1 MNANRLLAAI
11 AGFIALGFILSSS
24 IFVVDQRNFAVVFAF
39 GQIVRVIEQPGLQF
53 KYPAPF
59 ESVRFFD
66 RRILTIDNPEA
77 ERFITVKYP
86 APFESVRFFD
96 RRILTIDNPEAER
109 FITAEKKNLLVDSYV
124 KWRIVDPRKFFVSF
138 KGDER
143 LAQDR
148 LTQLIRSA
156 LNEEFTKRTVREIIS
171 DQREQVMEGIRKKVA
186 DDAAD
191 IGVEIVD
198 VRLKR
203 VDLLAEISDSVYRRM
218 EAERKR
224 VANEL
229 RSMGAAESDKIRAN
243 AERQRD
249 TILAEA
255 YREAQ
260 KIKGAGDAKATAL
273 YADAFGRDP
282 QFAQFYQSLQAY
294 RSSFKDKKDVMVVE
308 PNGEFFKFLN
318 KKN

>member
-1 MNANRLLAAI
+1 MPNRLLGLIFSLVVAFYLI
-11 AGFIALGFILSSS
+11 SSCIFI
-24 IFVVDQRNFAVVFAF
+24 VDQRKFAVVFAF
-39 GQIVRVIEQPGLQF
+39 GQIVRVIEQPGLDF
-53 KYPAPF
+53 KLPAPF
-59 ESVRFFD
+59 ENVIFFD
-66 RRILTIDNPEA
+66 RRIMTIDNP
-77 ERFITVKYP
+77 
-86 APFESVRFFD
+86 D
-96 RRILTIDNPEAER
+96 AER

-124 KWRIVDPRKFFVSF
+124 KWRIVDPRKFFISF

-148 LTQLIRSA
+148 LTQLVRSA
-156 LNEEFTKRTVREIIS
+156 LNEEFTKRTVRELIS
-171 DQREQVMEGIRKKVA
+171 DQREQVMQGIRKKVA

-229 RSMGAAESDKIRAN
+229 RSTGAAESDRIRAN

-260 KIKGAGDAKATAL
+260 KIKGAGDAKATSIYNEAFSK
-273 YADAFGRDP
+273 DAS
-282 QFAQFYQSLQAY
+282 FAEFYQSLEAY
-294 RSSFKDKKDVMVVE
+294 RNTFKDKRDVMVME
-308 PNGEFFKFLN
+308 PNSDFLKFLR
-318 KKN
+318 KK

>member
-1 MNANRLLAAI
+1 MNANRLIAAGI
-11 AGFIALGFILSSS
+11 GFVALIYILSSS
-24 IFVVDQRNFAVVFAF
+24 IFVVDQRKFAVVFAF
-39 GQIVRVIEQPGLQF
+39 GQIVRVIENPGIQ
-53 KYPAPF
+53 
-59 ESVRFFD
+59 
-66 RRILTIDNPEA
+66 
-77 ERFITVKYP
+77 VKLP

-124 KWRIVDPRKFFVSF
+124 KWRIVDPRKFFISF

-148 LTQLIRSA
+148 LTQLVRSA
-156 LNEEFTKRTVREIIS
+156 LNEEFTKRTVRELIS
-171 DQREQVMEGIRKKVA
+171 DQREEVMQGIRKKVA
-186 DDAAD
+186 DDASD

-255 YREAQ
+255 YRDAQ

-273 YADAFGRDP
+273 YAEAFGRDP
-282 QFAQFYQSLQAY
+282 QFAQFYQSLEAY

-308 PNGEFFKFLN
+308 PTGEFFKFLH
-318 KKN
+318 KK

>member
-1 MNANRLLAAI
+1 MNMNRLIAAGI
-11 AGFIALGFILSSS
+11 GFIALIYILSSS
-24 IFVVDQRNFAVVFAF
+24 IFVVDQRKFAVVFSF
-39 GQIVRVIEQPGLQF
+39 GQIVRVIENPGIQ
-53 KYPAPF
+53 
-59 ESVRFFD
+59 
-66 RRILTIDNPEA
+66 
-77 ERFITVKYP
+77 VKLP

-124 KWRIVDPRKFFVSF
+124 KWRIVDPRKFFISF

-148 LTQLIRSA
+148 LTQLVRSA
-156 LNEEFTKRTVREIIS
+156 LNEEFTKRTVRELIS
-171 DQREQVMEGIRKKVA
+171 DQREEVMQGIRKKVA
-186 DDAAD
+186 DDASD

-255 YREAQ
+255 YRDAQ

-273 YADAFGRDP
+273 YAEAFGRDP
-282 QFAQFYQSLQAY
+282 QFAQFYQSLEAY

-308 PNGEFFKFLN
+308 PTGEFFKFLH
-318 KKN
+318 KK

>member
-1 MNANRLLAAI
+1 MNLNRLIAAAI
-11 AGFIALGFILSSS
+11 AFIALIYVLSSS
-24 IFVVDQRNFAVVFAF
+24 IFVVDQRKFAVVFSF
-39 GQIVRVIEQPGLQF
+39 GQIVRVIEKPGLQ
-53 KYPAPF
+53 
-59 ESVRFFD
+59 
-66 RRILTIDNPEA
+66 I
-77 ERFITVKYP
+77 KYP

-124 KWRIVDPRKFFVSF
+124 KWRIVDPRKFFISF

-148 LTQLIRSA
+148 LTQLVRSA
-156 LNEEFTKRTVREIIS
+156 LNEEFTKRTVRELIS
-171 DQREQVMEGIRKKVA
+171 DQREQVMQGIRKKVA
-186 DDAAD
+186 DDASD

-255 YREAQ
+255 YRDAQ

-273 YADAFGRDP
+273 YAEAFGRDP
-282 QFAQFYQSLQAY
+282 QFAQFYQSLEAY

-308 PNGEFFKFLN
+308 PNGEFFKFLH
-318 KKN
+318 KK

>member
-11 AGFIALGFILSSS
+11 AGLIGLFYILTSS
-24 IFVVDQRNFAVVFAF
+24 IFVVDQRNFAVVFSF
-39 GQIVRVIEQPGLQF
+39 GQIVRVIEQPGLQVKF
-53 KYPAPF
+53 PAPF
-59 ESVRFFD
+59 ENVRFFD
-66 RRILTIDNPEA
+66 RRILTIDTPEA
-77 ERFITVKYP
+77 ERFIT
-86 APFESVRFFD
+86 S
-96 RRILTIDNPEAER
+96 
-109 FITAEKKNLLVDSYV
+109 EKKNLLVDSYV

-148 LTQLIRSA
+148 LTQLVRSA

-171 DQREQVMEGIRKKVA
+171 DQREQVMQGIRKKVA
-186 DDAAD
+186 DDASD

-229 RSMGAAESDKIRAN
+229 RSTGAAESDKIRAN

-260 KIKGAGDAKATAL
+260 KIKGSGDATATAL

-294 RSSFKDKKDVMVVE
+294 RSSFKDKKDVMVLE
-308 PNGEFFKFLN
+308 PNGEFFKFMH

>member
-1 MNANRLLAAI
+1 MNGNRLIAAVI
-11 AGFIALGFILSSS
+11 AFIVLIYVLSSS
-24 IFVVDQRNFAVVFAF
+24 IFVVDQRKFAVVFAF
-39 GQIVRVIEQPGLQF
+39 GQIVRVIEKPGIQ
-53 KYPAPF
+53 
-59 ESVRFFD
+59 
-66 RRILTIDNPEA
+66 I
-77 ERFITVKYP
+77 KYP

-124 KWRIVDPRKFFVSF
+124 KWRIVDPRKFFISF

-148 LTQLIRSA
+148 LTQLVRSA
-156 LNEEFTKRTVREIIS
+156 LNEEFTKRTVRELIS
-171 DQREQVMEGIRKKVA
+171 DQREEVMQGIRKKVA

-203 VDLLAEISDSVYRRM
+203 VDLLAEISDSVYRLM

-229 RSMGAAESDKIRAN
+229 RSTGAAESDKIRAN

-255 YREAQ
+255 YRDAQ

-273 YADAFGRDP
+273 YAEAFGRDP
-282 QFAQFYQSLQAY
+282 QFAQFYQTLEAY
-294 RSSFKDKKDVMVVE
+294 RGSFKDKKDVMVVE
-308 PNGEFFKFLN
+308 PNGEFFKFLH
-318 KKN
+318 KK

>member
-1 MNANRLLAAI
+1 MNANRLIAAGI
-11 AGFIALGFILSSS
+11 GLVALIYILSSS
-24 IFVVDQRNFAVVFAF
+24 IFVVDQRKFAVVFAF
-39 GQIVRVIEQPGLQF
+39 GSIMRVIENPGIQ
-53 KYPAPF
+53 
-59 ESVRFFD
+59 
-66 RRILTIDNPEA
+66 
-77 ERFITVKYP
+77 VKLP

-124 KWRIVDPRKFFVSF
+124 KWRIVDPRKFFISF

-143 LAQDR
+143 LAQDS
-148 LTQLIRSA
+148 LTQLVRSA
-156 LNEEFTKRTVREIIS
+156 LNEEFTKRTVRELIS
-171 DQREQVMEGIRKKVA
+171 DQREEVMQGIRKKVA
-186 DDAAD
+186 DDTAD

-229 RSMGAAESDKIRAN
+229 RSIGVAESDKIRAN

-255 YREAQ
+255 YRDAQ

-273 YADAFGRDP
+273 YAEAFGRDP
-282 QFAQFYQSLQAY
+282 QFAQFYQSLEAY
-294 RSSFKDKKDVMVVE
+294 RNSFKDKKDVMVVE
-308 PNGEFFKFLN
+308 PTGDFFKFLH
-318 KKN
+318 KK

>member
-1 MNANRLLAAI
+1 MNLNR
-11 AGFIALGFILSSS
+11 FIASSIALVALAYVLSSS
-24 IFVVDQRNFAVVFAF
+24 IFIVDQRKFAVVFSF
-39 GQIVRVIEQPGLQF
+39 GQIVRVIEHPGLQF

-59 ESVRFFD
+59 E
-66 RRILTIDNPEA
+66 N
-77 ERFITVKYP
+77 
-86 APFESVRFFD
+86 VRFFD

-124 KWRIVDPRKFFVSF
+124 KWRIVDPRKFFISF

-148 LTQLIRSA
+148 LTQLVRSA
-156 LNEEFTKRTVREIIS
+156 LNEEFTKRTVRELVS
-171 DQREQVMEGIRKKVA
+171 DQREAVMQGIRKKVA
-186 DDAAD
+186 DDSSD

-229 RSMGAAESDKIRAN
+229 RSTGAAESDKIRAN

-255 YREAQ
+255 YRDAQ
-260 KIKGAGDAKATAL
+260 KIKGAGDAKATAV
-273 YADAFGRDP
+273 YAEAFSRDP
-282 QFAQFYQSLQAY
+282 QFAQFYQSLEAY
-294 RSSFKDKKDVMVVE
+294 RSSFKDKKDLVIVE
-308 PNGEFFKFLN
+308 PSGDFFKFLH
-318 KKN
+318 KK

>member
-11 AGFIALGFILSSS
+11 AGFIALGFVLSSS

-39 GQIVRVIEQPGLQF
+39 GQIVRVIEQPGLQ
-53 KYPAPF
+53 
-59 ESVRFFD
+59 
-66 RRILTIDNPEA
+66 L
-77 ERFITVKYP
+77 KYP

-148 LTQLIRSA
+148 LTQLVRSA

-186 DDAAD
+186 DDASD

>member
-1 MNANRLLAAI
+1 MNVNRLLAGA
-11 AGFIALGFILSSS
+11 AGLVALIFVLSSS
-24 IFVVDQRNFAVVFAF
+24 IFVLDQRNFAVVFAF
-39 GQIVRVIEQPGLQF
+39 GQIVRVIEQPGLQI

-59 ESVRFFD
+59 ENVRFFD
-66 RRILTIDNPEA
+66 RRILTIDTPEA
-77 ERFITVKYP
+77 ERFIT
-86 APFESVRFFD
+86 S
-96 RRILTIDNPEAER
+96 
-109 FITAEKKNLLVDSYV
+109 EKKNLLVDSFV

-148 LTQLIRSA
+148 LTQLVRSA

-171 DQREQVMEGIRKKVA
+171 DQREEVMQGIRKKVA
-186 DDAAD
+186 MDASE

-203 VDLLAEISDSVYRRM
+203 IDLLAEISDSVYRRM

-229 RSMGAAESDKIRAN
+229 RSTGAAESDKIRAN

-255 YREAQ
+255 YRDAQ
-260 KIKGAGDAKATAL
+260 KIKGSGDAKATAL
-273 YADAFGRDP
+273 YAEAFGRDA
-282 QFAQFYQSLQAY
+282 QFAQFYQSLEAY
-294 RSSFKDKKDVMVVE
+294 RSSFKDKRDVMVVE
-308 PNGEFFKFLN
+308 PSSEFFKFMN

>member
-1 MNANRLLAAI
+1 MNANRLIVAAI
-11 AGFIALGFILSSS
+11 AFIVLIYVLSSS
-24 IFVVDQRNFAVVFAF
+24 IFVVDQRKFAVVFSF
-39 GQIVRVIEQPGLQF
+39 GQIVRVIEEPGL
-53 KYPAPF
+53 
-59 ESVRFFD
+59 R
-66 RRILTIDNPEA
+66 
-77 ERFITVKYP
+77 VKLP
-86 APFESVRFFD
+86 GPFESVRFFD

-124 KWRIVDPRKFFVSF
+124 KWRIVDPRKFFISF

-148 LTQLIRSA
+148 LTQLVRSA
-156 LNEEFTKRTVREIIS
+156 LNEVFTKRSVRELIS
-171 DQREQVMEGIRKKVA
+171 DQREEVMQGIRKKVA
-186 DDAAD
+186 DDASD

-255 YREAQ
+255 YRDAQ
-260 KIKGAGDAKATAL
+260 KIKGAGDAKATSL
-273 YADAFGRDP
+273 YAEAFGRDP
-282 QFAQFYQSLQAY
+282 QFAQFYQSLEAY
-294 RSSFKDKKDVMVVE
+294 RNSFKDKKDVMVVE
-308 PNGEFFKFLN
+308 PSGEFFKFLH
-318 KKN
+318 KK

>member
-1 MNANRLLAAI
+1 MNANRLIAAGI
-11 AGFIALGFILSSS
+11 AFIALIYVLSSS
-24 IFVVDQRNFAVVFAF
+24 IFVVDQRKFAVVFSF
-39 GQIVRVIEQPGLQF
+39 GQIVRVIEKPGIQ
-53 KYPAPF
+53 
-59 ESVRFFD
+59 
-66 RRILTIDNPEA
+66 
-77 ERFITVKYP
+77 VKMP
-86 APFESVRFFD
+86 VPFESVRFFD

-124 KWRIVDPRKFFVSF
+124 KWRIVDPRKFFISF

-148 LTQLIRSA
+148 LTQLVRSA
-156 LNEEFTKRTVREIIS
+156 LNEEFTKRTVRELIS
-171 DQREQVMEGIRKKVA
+171 DQREEVMQGIRKKVA

-229 RSMGAAESDKIRAN
+229 RSTGAAESDKIRAN

-255 YREAQ
+255 YRDAQ

-273 YADAFGRDP
+273 YAEAFGRDP
-282 QFAQFYQSLQAY
+282 QFAQFYQSLEAY

-308 PNGEFFKFLN
+308 PNGEFFKFLH
-318 KKN
+318 KK

>member
-1 MNANRLLAAI
+1 MNLNRLIAA
-11 AGFIALGFILSSS
+11 AVAFVALIYVLSSS
-24 IFVVDQRNFAVVFAF
+24 IFIVDQRKFAVVFSF
-39 GQIVRVIEQPGLQF
+39 GQIVRVIEKPGLQI
-53 KYPAPF
+53 KYP
-59 ESVRFFD
+59 S
-66 RRILTIDNPEA
+66 
-77 ERFITVKYP
+77 
-86 APFESVRFFD
+86 PFESVRFFD

-124 KWRIVDPRKFFVSF
+124 KWRIVDPRKFFISF

-148 LTQLIRSA
+148 LTQLVRSA
-156 LNEEFTKRTVREIIS
+156 LNEEFTKRTVRELIS
-171 DQREQVMEGIRKKVA
+171 DQREQVMQGIRKKVA
-186 DDAAD
+186 DDASD

-229 RSMGAAESDKIRAN
+229 RSTGAAESDKIRAN

-273 YADAFGRDP
+273 YAEAFGRDP
-282 QFAQFYQSLQAY
+282 QFAQFYQSLEAY
-294 RSSFKDKKDVMVVE
+294 RNSFKDKKDVMVIE
-308 PNGEFFKFLN
+308 PNSDFFKFMR
-318 KKN
+318 KK

>member
-1 MNANRLLAAI
+1 MNANRLLAGI
-11 AGFIALGFILSSS
+11 AGLIALTYVLSSS
-24 IFVVDQRNFAVVFAF
+24 IFVVDQRNFAVVFSF
-39 GQIVRVIEQPGLQF
+39 GQIVRVIEQPGLQM
-53 KYPAPF
+53 
-59 ESVRFFD
+59 
-66 RRILTIDNPEA
+66 
-77 ERFITVKYP
+77 KYP

-124 KWRIVDPRKFFVSF
+124 KWRIVDPRKFFISF

-148 LTQLIRSA
+148 LTQLVRSA
-156 LNEEFTKRTVREIIS
+156 LNEEFTKRTVRELIS
-171 DQREQVMEGIRKKVA
+171 DQREEVMQGIRKKVA

-229 RSMGAAESDKIRAN
+229 RSTGAAESDKIRAN

-255 YREAQ
+255 YRDAQ
-260 KIKGAGDAKATAL
+260 KIKGSGDARATAL
-273 YADAFGRDP
+273 YAEAFGRDP
-282 QFAQFYQSLQAY
+282 QFAQFYQSLEAY

-308 PNGEFFKFLN
+308 PNGEFFKFMH

>member
-1 MNANRLLAAI
+1 MNLNRLI
-11 AGFIALGFILSSS
+11 ASSIALVALAYVLSSS
-24 IFVVDQRNFAVVFAF
+24 IFIVDQRKFAVVFSF
-39 GQIVRVIEQPGLQF
+39 GQIVRVIEHPGLQF

-59 ESVRFFD
+59 E
-66 RRILTIDNPEA
+66 N
-77 ERFITVKYP
+77 
-86 APFESVRFFD
+86 VRFFD

-124 KWRIVDPRKFFVSF
+124 KWRIVDPRKFFISF

-148 LTQLIRSA
+148 LTQLVRSA
-156 LNEEFTKRTVREIIS
+156 LNEEFTKRTVRELIS
-171 DQREQVMEGIRKKVA
+171 DQREAVMQGIRKKVA
-186 DDAAD
+186 DDSSD

-229 RSMGAAESDKIRAN
+229 RSTGAAESDKIRAN

-255 YREAQ
+255 YRDAQ

-273 YADAFGRDP
+273 YAEAFSRDP
-282 QFAQFYQSLQAY
+282 QFAQFYQSLEAY
-294 RSSFKDKKDVMVVE
+294 RSSFKDKKDLVIVE
-308 PNGEFFKFLN
+308 PSGDFFKFLN
-318 KKN
+318 KK

>member
-1 MNANRLLAAI
+1 MNMNRLIAAGI
-11 AGFIALGFILSSS
+11 AFIALIYILSSS
-24 IFVVDQRNFAVVFAF
+24 IFVVDQRKFAVVFSF
-39 GQIVRVIEQPGLQF
+39 GQIVRVIEKPGLQ
-53 KYPAPF
+53 
-59 ESVRFFD
+59 
-66 RRILTIDNPEA
+66 I
-77 ERFITVKYP
+77 KYP

-124 KWRIVDPRKFFVSF
+124 KWRIVDPRKFFISF

-148 LTQLIRSA
+148 LTQLVRSA
-156 LNEEFTKRTVREIIS
+156 LNEEFTKRTVRELIS
-171 DQREQVMEGIRKKVA
+171 DQREQVMQGIRKKVA
-186 DDAAD
+186 DDASD

-203 VDLLAEISDSVYRRM
+203 IDLLAEISDSVYRRM

-229 RSMGAAESDKIRAN
+229 RSTGAAESDKIRAN

-255 YREAQ
+255 YRDAQ

-273 YADAFGRDP
+273 YAEAFGRDP
-282 QFAQFYQSLQAY
+282 QFAQFYQSLEAY
-294 RSSFKDKKDVMVVE
+294 RNSFKDKKDVMVVE
-308 PNGEFFKFLN
+308 PSSDFFKFMR
-318 KKN
+318 KK

>member
-1 MNANRLLAAI
+1 MNANRLIAAGI
-11 AGFIALGFILSSS
+11 AFIALMYVLSSS
-24 IFVVDQRNFAVVFAF
+24 IFIVDQRKFAVVFSF
-39 GQIVRVIEQPGLQF
+39 GQIVRVIEKPGLQV
-53 KYPAPF
+53 KWPAPF
-59 ESVRFFD
+59 E
-66 RRILTIDNPEA
+66 N
-77 ERFITVKYP
+77 
-86 APFESVRFFD
+86 VRFFD

-124 KWRIVDPRKFFVSF
+124 KWRIVDPRKFFISF

-148 LTQLIRSA
+148 LTQLVRSA
-156 LNEEFTKRTVREIIS
+156 LNEEFTKRTVRELIS
-171 DQREQVMEGIRKKVA
+171 DQREEVMQGIRKKVA
-186 DDAAD
+186 DDASD

-229 RSMGAAESDKIRAN
+229 RSTGAAESDKIRAN

-260 KIKGAGDAKATAL
+260 KIKGAGDAKAAAL
-273 YADAFGRDP
+273 YAEAFGRDLN
-282 QFAQFYQSLQAY
+282 FAQFYQSLEAY
-294 RSSFKDKKDVMVVE
+294 RSAFKDKKDIMVVE
-308 PNGEFFKFLN
+308 PNGEFFKYLH
-318 KKN
+318 KKQ

>member
-1 MNANRLLAAI
+1 MNANRLIAAI
-11 AGFIALGFILSSS
+11 IGFVALIYVLSSS
-24 IFVVDQRNFAVVFAF
+24 IFVVDQRKFAVVFSF
-39 GQIVRVIEQPGLQF
+39 GQIVRVIEKPGIQ
-53 KYPAPF
+53 
-59 ESVRFFD
+59 
-66 RRILTIDNPEA
+66 
-77 ERFITVKYP
+77 VKFP

-124 KWRIVDPRKFFVSF
+124 KWRIVDPRKFFISF

-143 LAQDR
+143 LAEDR
-148 LTQLIRSA
+148 ITQLVRSA
-156 LNEEFTKRTVREIIS
+156 LNEEFTKRTVRELIS
-171 DQREQVMEGIRKKVA
+171 DQREQVMQGIRKKVA
-186 DDAAD
+186 DDVAD

-203 VDLLAEISDSVYRRM
+203 VDLLAEISDSVYRRI

-249 TILAEA
+249 TILSEA
-255 YREAQ
+255 YRDAQ
-260 KIKGAGDAKATAL
+260 KIKGAGDAKAIAIL
-273 YADAFGRDP
+273 NDAYSKDPEFAD
-282 QFAQFYQSLQAY
+282 FYKSLQTY
-294 RSSFKDKKDVMVVE
+294 RATFKDKKDVIVMDS
-308 PNGEFFKFLN
+308 NNEFLKYLR
-318 KKN
+318 KK

>member
-1 MNANRLLAAI
+1 
-11 AGFIALGFILSSS
+11 
-24 IFVVDQRNFAVVFAF
+24 
-39 GQIVRVIEQPGLQF
+39 
-53 KYPAPF
+53 
-59 ESVRFFD
+59 
-66 RRILTIDNPEA
+66 
-77 ERFITVKYP
+77 
-86 APFESVRFFD
+86 
-96 RRILTIDNPEAER
+96 
-109 FITAEKKNLLVDSYV
+109 V

-148 LTQLIRSA
+148 LTQLVRSA

-171 DQREQVMEGIRKKVA
+171 DQREEVMQGIRKKVA
-186 DDAAD
+186 MDASE

-203 VDLLAEISDSVYRRM
+203 IDLLAEISDSVYRRM

-229 RSMGAAESDKIRAN
+229 RSTGAAESDKIRAN

-255 YREAQ
+255 YRDAQ
-260 KIKGAGDAKATAL
+260 KIKGSGDAKATAL
-273 YADAFGRDP
+273 YAEAFGRDA

-294 RSSFKDKKDVMVVE
+294 RSSFKDKRDVMVVE
-308 PNGEFFKFLN
+308 PSSEFFKFMN

>member
-1 MNANRLLAAI
+1 MPNRILGLIVSLIVAFYLI
-11 AGFIALGFILSSS
+11 SSCIFI
-24 IFVVDQRNFAVVFAF
+24 VDQRKFAVIFSF
-39 GQIVRVIEQPGLQF
+39 GQIVKVIEEPGLQF
-53 KYPAPF
+53 KLPAPF
-59 ESVRFFD
+59 QNVIFFD
-66 RRILTIDNPEA
+66 RRIMTIDSPDA
-77 ERFITVKYP
+77 
-86 APFESVRFFD
+86 D
-96 RRILTIDNPEAER
+96 R

-124 KWRIVDPRKFFVSF
+124 KWRIVDPLKFFVSF

-148 LTQLIRSA
+148 LTQLVRSA
-156 LNEEFTKRTVREIIS
+156 LNEEFTKRTVRELIS
-171 DQREQVMEGIRKKVA
+171 DQREEVMQGIRKKVA
-186 DDAAD
+186 DDASD

-229 RSMGAAESDKIRAN
+229 RSTGAAESDKIRAN

-255 YREAQ
+255 YRDAQ

-273 YADAFGRDP
+273 YAEAFGRDP
-282 QFAQFYQSLQAY
+282 QFAQFYQSLEAY
-294 RSSFKDKKDVMVVE
+294 RNSFKDKKDVMVVE
-308 PNGEFFKFLN
+308 PNGEFFKFLH
-318 KKN
+318 KK

>member
-1 MNANRLLAAI
+1 MNANRLLAGA
-11 AGFIALGFILSSS
+11 AGLVALIFVLSSS
-24 IFVVDQRNFAVVFAF
+24 IFVLDQRNFAVVFAF
-39 GQIVRVIEQPGLQF
+39 GQIVRVIEQPGLQI

-59 ESVRFFD
+59 ENVRFFD
-66 RRILTIDNPEA
+66 RRILTIDTPEA
-77 ERFITVKYP
+77 ERFIT
-86 APFESVRFFD
+86 S
-96 RRILTIDNPEAER
+96 
-109 FITAEKKNLLVDSYV
+109 EKKNLLVDSFV
-124 KWRIVDPRKFFVSF
+124 KWRIVDPRRFFVSC

-148 LTQLIRSA
+148 LTQLVRSA

-171 DQREQVMEGIRKKVA
+171 DQREEVMQGIRKKVA
-186 DDAAD
+186 MDASE

-203 VDLLAEISDSVYRRM
+203 IDLLAEISDSVYRRM

-229 RSMGAAESDKIRAN
+229 RSTGAAESDKIRAN

-255 YREAQ
+255 YRDAQ
-260 KIKGAGDAKATAL
+260 KIKGSGDAKATAL
-273 YADAFGRDP
+273 YAEAFGRDA

-294 RSSFKDKKDVMVVE
+294 RSSFKDKRDVMVVE
-308 PNGEFFKFLN
+308 PSSEFFKFMN
-318 KKN
+318 KKNW

>member
-1 MNANRLLAAI
+1 MNLNRLIAAAI
-11 AGFIALGFILSSS
+11 AFIALIYVLSSS
-24 IFVVDQRNFAVVFAF
+24 IFVVDQRKFAVVFSF
-39 GQIVRVIEQPGLQF
+39 GQIVRVIEKPGLQ
-53 KYPAPF
+53 
-59 ESVRFFD
+59 
-66 RRILTIDNPEA
+66 I
-77 ERFITVKYP
+77 KYP

-124 KWRIVDPRKFFVSF
+124 KWRIVDPRKFFISF

-148 LTQLIRSA
+148 LTQLVRSA
-156 LNEEFTKRTVREIIS
+156 LNEEFTKRTVRELIS
-171 DQREQVMEGIRKKVA
+171 DQREQVMQGIRKKVA
-186 DDAAD
+186 DDASD

-255 YREAQ
+255 YRDAQ

-273 YADAFGRDP
+273 YAEAFGRDA
-282 QFAQFYQSLQAY
+282 QFAQFYQSLEAY

-308 PNGEFFKFLN
+308 PNGEFFKFLH
-318 KKN
+318 KK